1 MWKCCQDTCIY
12 IKKCAPSKK
21 GLNIYIVGA
30 KSIRKGM
37 GVEYIAEI
45 PRVYQT

>member
-1 MWKCCQDTCIY
+1 M
-12 IKKCAPSKK
+12 
-21 GLNIYIVGA
+21 NIYIVGA

-37 GVEYIAEI
+37 GVKYIAEI

>member
-1 MWKCCQDTCIY
+1 MKPLPEQEYT
-12 IKKCAPSKK
+12 KSAPSKK

>member
-1 MWKCCQDTCIY
+1 M
-12 IKKCAPSKK
+12 
-21 GLNIYIVGA
+21 NIYIVGA